1 MEICFNI
8 KRFNNIYFNVKIVL
22 GEELLR
28 MSRLDGKVAMI
39 TGGASGIGKGMA
51 LAFVKEGATVAI
63 VDLNEELGQQSVKE
77 LQQYQPECMFISAN
91 LAEHDKLKG
100 IVQQV
105 IDTFGQLDIL
115 VNNAHAS
122 RMKSLEHITQ
132 ADIDLSFNTGLYP
145 TLYLMQAAFPYL
157 KASKGKVINFASG
170 AGING
175 DVNQGTYAAA
185 KEAIRA
191 ISRVA
196 ANEWGPFGINVNLIS
211 PIANSPGVQKWAK
224 EEPEYYQSML
234 SKIPLRRLGELES
247 DIGRVAVF
255 LASADSDYMTG
266 QTLMVDGGA
275 TKLR

>member
-1 MEICFNI
+1 
-8 KRFNNIYFNVKIVL
+8 
-22 GEELLR
+22 
-28 MSRLDGKVAMI
+28 MSRLDGKVAII

-51 LAFVKEGATVAI
+51 MAFVKEGAKVAI
-63 VDLNEELGQQSVKE
+63 VDLNEELGQQSIKE
-77 LQQYQPECMFISAN
+77 LQEYQPECIFIPAN
-91 LAEHDKLKG
+91 LAESDKLKG

-105 IDTFGQLDIL
+105 MDTYGQLDIL
-115 VNNAHAS
+115 VNNANAS
-122 RMKSLEHITQ
+122 RMKPFEEITQ
-132 ADIDLSFNTGLYP
+132 ADIDLSFNTGFYP
-145 TLYLMQAAFPYL
+145 TFYLMQAAFPYL
-157 KASKGKVINFASG
+157 KESKGKVINFASG

-175 DVNQGTYAAA
+175 DVSQGTYAAA
-185 KEAIRA
+185 KEAICA

-196 ANEWGPFGINVNLIS
+196 ANEWSPYGINVNLIS

-224 EEPEYYQSML
+224 EEPEYYQAML

-275 TKLR
+275 RKLR